1 MFARDKTI
9 KMWFISHWHHYLA
22 HKRCYLTRKD
32 KCFSCMY
39 TYSSWWEHN
48 AIYINI
54 WLSCILSMANLDNI
68 SFIPSIIYHLWSD
81 FFLNKGSFYSYNDS
95 LNQEIIQ
102 IYSFWTFYSKSL
114 GFQWISFESCIFWV
128 LVYQRSDYPAHLKAI
143 KKLSKHKHNSAA
155 CFSSAYMKQL
165 WHVFNES
172 TFLINCG
179 QKFLFRWIWC
189 MFDQWYRSH
198 CLKSYTKLPF
208 HYILTHQK
216 NSMYIF
222 PTVTLAKM

>member
-1 MFARDKTI
+1 MRTQCNL
-9 KMWFISHWHHYLA
+9 H
-22 HKRCYLTRKD
+22 
-32 KCFSCMY
+32 
-39 TYSSWWEHN
+39 
-48 AIYINI
+48 I
-54 WLSCILSMANLDNI
+54 WLSCNLSMATYH
-68 SFIPSIIYHLWSD
+68 SFRLLFTTYGSD

-128 LVYQRSDYPAHLKAI
+128 LVCQRSDYPAYLKAI

-155 CFSSAYMKQL
+155 CFSSAYMKRL

-198 CLKSYTKLPF
+198 CLKSYSKLPF

-216 NSMYIF
+216 NSMYR
-222 PTVTLAKM
+222 VVQKKWHNL